1 MSLLVT
7 LVAFFAILVL
17 LILAHEAGHFVTA
30 RAFGIKVDEFGLGY
44 PPRLFAFRR
53 GETLYSLNALP
64 LGGFVKLAGEEDAKI
79 PRSLAGKSAGVRIL
93 VLSSGALVNAI
104 LPIVLFSI
112 AFMVPHDTVT
122 GRVSITEV
130 APLSPAATAGMLAGD
145 TIMAVDG
152 QSVNNLNEM
161 QRFLNLNLG
170 KEISVQVRHPD
181 NSLALVHLTPR
192 WKPPQGQGAT
202 GITMALEDVMVM
214 RQQEPVW
221 RAVPLG
227 ARQMAETFVLFK
239 NGIQSMIIGATP
251 ATFTGPVGIAQLTGE
266 VAQSGISPLL
276 EWTAFLSIN
285 LAIVN
290 ILPFPALDGGRIFF
304 VVMELVRRGKRIPA
318 KAEGLIHFIGFA
330 VLISA
335 VIYITSQDVLRLV
348 SGGSLVQ

>member
-1 MSLLVT
+1 
-7 LVAFFAILVL
+7 
-17 LILAHEAGHFVTA
+17 
-30 RAFGIKVDEFGLGY
+30 
-44 PPRLFAFRR
+44 
-53 GETLYSLNALP
+53 
-64 LGGFVKLAGEEDAKI
+64 
-79 PRSLAGKSAGVRIL
+79 
-93 VLSSGALVNAI
+93 
-104 LPIVLFSI
+104 
-112 AFMVPHDTVT
+112 
-122 GRVSITEV
+122 
-130 APLSPAATAGMLAGD
+130 
-145 TIMAVDG
+145 
-152 QSVNNLNEM
+152 
-161 QRFLNLNLG
+161 
-170 KEISVQVRHPD
+170 
-181 NSLALVHLTPR
+181 
-192 WKPPQGQGAT
+192 
-202 GITMALEDVMVM
+202 
-214 RQQEPVW
+214 
-221 RAVPLG
+221 
-227 ARQMAETFVLFK
+227 MAETFVLFK